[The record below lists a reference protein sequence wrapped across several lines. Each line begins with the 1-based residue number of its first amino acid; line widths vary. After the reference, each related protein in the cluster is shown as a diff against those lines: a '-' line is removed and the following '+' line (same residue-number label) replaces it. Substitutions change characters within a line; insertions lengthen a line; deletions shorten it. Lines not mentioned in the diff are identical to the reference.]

1 LLVEFQIENIKRK
14 KKSNKM
20 LGMKSMNVT
29 SIVKKYPSFRDDL
42 IKGCWR
48 WLEGRCVDDNAEE
61 LWRVHDKIY
70 DLSDFA
76 NKHPGGR
83 EWIDMTKVSGKFY
96 N

>member
-1 LLVEFQIENIKRK
+1 
-14 KKSNKM
+14 M
-20 LGMKSMNVT
+20 LGIKSSNFAT
-29 SIVKKYPSFRDDL
+29 SILKKYPTNRDNP
-42 IKGCWR
+42 IKGCWM
-48 WLEGRCVDDNAEE
+48 WLAGRCADDNAEE

-83 EWIDMTKVSGKFY
+83 EWIDMTKVSEKIF